1 MTGDS
6 PIANTLTAISAGVAA
21 VRGALLAVT
30 AALLTMVGYNA
41 YLTFEVRSLAR
52 ELPVRVVPGALP
64 GVYAAGLTRESVA
77 KHCAYLASLGSTYT
91 PGSFDARIGDLRHYM
106 APHALMQFDT
116 ALKKTREEI
125 LTHKQ
130 SRFFVSKPGAV
141 ITRLDGDGFAYRAQG
156 DWTFLE
162 GSIALPARPATIDIV
177 LHPAAPDDANPY
189 GTTIDR
195 FELRT
200 GEDEPPKQ

>member
-1 MTGDS
+1 LRA
-6 PIANTLTAISAGVAA
+6 IASGVSA

-41 YLTFEVRSLAR
+41 YLTLEVRALAR

-91 PGSFDARIGDLRHYM
+91 PGNFDARVGELRHYM
-106 APHALMQFDT
+106 APHALVQFDS

-125 LTHKQ
+125 MTHKQ
-130 SRFFVSKPGAV
+130 SRFFVPKPGVV
-141 ITRLDGDGFAYRAQG
+141 ITRVDGDGFAYRAEG

-177 LHPAAPDDANPY
+177 LHPAAPDDTNPY

-200 GEDEPPKQ
+200 DHDDSRKY